1 MWKGQTDACEES
13 TGGAGSPIS
22 RMPQKTKGG
31 LLPSRQPP
39 KTSQVTEGSPQVTE
53 ALAYWQKE
61 LASRAESTQNMYLRD
76 FKAFLN
82 YAGKTADELLA
93 QREQDE
99 TNKDRKVQ
107 RRIESLL
114 NEYVAAKRKE
124 GYSPATLQRYFAA
137 VRSFFDTHY
146 TPLKMRRSDYPKGE
160 SLGVRAATRELIRKA
175 LDDKRTRH
183 KEATTAVM
191 LFLKDSGLRASD
203 ARLLNYGDISEALER
218 GDDFIPIT
226 IITQKVKTIAKT
238 FIGYEAIHALKEY
251 INHRKKGTRRIP
263 AETITTKSPLFIT
276 TETHNAKRIPRV
288 TMSHMIQTA
297 FTRVNER
304 NLSAHSL
311 RKYLQTTLE
320 AAGINSNWIDQILG
334 HKLINSRDAYSKP
347 TDEQLLEAYT
357 KAYRLIRVYPDLKIP
372 EPAQPPTTYN
382 TPTLEEATALLAK
395 ATALLAQAA
404 ASNKQ

>member
-1 MWKGQTDACEES
+1 
-13 TGGAGSPIS
+13 
-22 RMPQKTKGG
+22 
-31 LLPSRQPP
+31 LPSRQPF
-39 KTSQVTEGSPQVTE
+39 KTSQCTERTPQCTEGTPRITE
-53 ALAYWQKE
+53 ALTYWQKE
-61 LASRAESTQNMYLRD
+61 LSSRAESTKNVYFQD
-76 FKAFLN
+76 FKAFLD

-99 TNKDRKVQ
+99 TSKDRKIQ

-114 NEYVAAKRKE
+114 NEYIAAKRKE

-146 TPLKMRRSDYPKGE
+146 TPLKMRRNDYPKGE
-160 SLGVRAATRELIRKA
+160 SLGVRAATKELIRKA

-183 KEATTAVM
+183 KKATTAVM

-203 ARLLNYGDISEALER
+203 ARLLNHGDISEALER
-218 GDDFIPIT
+218 GDEFMPIT
-226 IITQKVKTIAKT
+226 IITQKVKTTAKT

-251 INHRKKGTRRIP
+251 IKHREKGTRRIP
-263 AETITTKSPLFIT
+263 PETITAKSPLFIT
-276 TETHNAKRIPRV
+276 TQTHNAKRIPRP
-288 TMSHMIQTA
+288 TISHVVENA
-297 FTRVNER
+297 FLRINEK

-347 TDEQLLEAYT
+347 TDEQLFEAYT
-357 KAYRLIRVYPDLKIP
+357 KAYKLIRV
-372 EPAQPPTTYN
+372 
-382 TPTLEEATALLAK
+382 
-395 ATALLAQAA
+395 
-404 ASNKQ
+404 